1 MSYQGSSRPQG
12 GVRRG
17 PSASRPTGAPDVP
30 GAGTLSFRDIIGMLR
45 RHLLLLLVL
54 LTLISG
60 AGIALTL
67 YLYHVR
73 PTYMAEAMIEVDEG
87 RGNQTGIRETADRI
101 PVQLLTQFINN
112 QVQIIKDKRLLADA
126 LDPRIADEMIRQ
138 LRFEARARTAPDAV
152 IEIRAKRI
160 SDNAV
165 RFFGSN
171 ELNVQANTLSGRISV
186 TNPLRTQLIRV
197 RLHGRDRQMI
207 TDLVN
212 SVVDS
217 YMLNYQKSREAR
229 EKRRMAGLQVQEA
242 SVSARLANKRT
253 EIRQLTRQNPSVTL
267 STGRTDIQQR
277 LQHVQTARIQ
287 ANLALIADS
296 LARQQG
302 DVPPEE
308 QVITPELELIVQN
321 DPVLNNHKAMLSN
334 LRREKEQRTTRFSR
348 QHDEMK
354 ALDSR
359 IATTDKLIEDRR
371 KTLTATLIARQRES
385 AETNFEA
392 SKSRY
397 EQIDAMY
404 RTTVAEQKQQ
414 EEASLEYEQRVSE
427 LAELIEEHRE
437 IRRAV
442 HTTQFAITVS
452 ANNVSVR
459 QVASVPTD
467 GDKAGPR
474 LALYIPVSVLLGLII
489 SFAMVLTVELIDNR
503 VRTPLQLIRSTQM
516 PVLGSLPD
524 RRDDRQTPETVSL
537 PLLARDAPRGLIA
550 ESFRQLRT
558 ALMYSTDTDLKTL
571 LVTSARAD
579 AGKTVIAS
587 NLAITLAQGGS
598 RVLVIDTNF
607 RRPMI
612 HRAYDL
618 PNSVGLSSVLARLNS
633 FDEAVQTTSVA
644 NLDVLPCGPIPPSP
658 ADLLGSE
665 AMQRLLADV
674 RAKYDSVI
682 LDGAPILIVSDA
694 HVLCSMVDGTALVVN
709 ATGTSRGVAS
719 RAKRT
724 LVGLRARVVGAILN
738 RVRATKGGYFREA
751 YKSYYDYAA
760 TTSAPAEDTEA

>member
-1 MSYQGSSRPQG
+1 MP
-12 GVRRG
+12 GV
-17 PSASRPTGAPDVP
+17 
-30 GAGTLSFRDIIGMLR
+30 GTISFRDIIGMLR
-45 RHLLLLLVL
+45 RHLLLLLVV
-54 LTLISG
+54 LTLVSG
-60 AGIALTL
+60 TGITYTL
-67 YLYHVR
+67 YLYYVR
-73 PTYMAEAMIEVDEG
+73 PTYMAEALIDVDEG
-87 RGNQTGIRETADRI
+87 RGDQGSRIRDTADRI

-126 LDPRIADEMIRQ
+126 LDPRVKDDMLQQ
-138 LRFEARARTAPDAV
+138 LRFESRSRTQPDAA
-152 IEIRAKRI
+152 IEARVQRI
-160 SDNAV
+160 SGNAQ
-165 RFFGSN
+165 RFFNTGK
-171 ELNVQANTLSGRISV
+171 LDVQAAALSNQISV
-186 TNPLRTQLIRV
+186 THPLRTQLIRV
-197 RLHGRDRQMI
+197 RLYGRDRQMI

-217 YMLNYQKSREAR
+217 YMLNYQKSRESR
-229 EKRRMAGLQVQEA
+229 EKRRMAGLQVQET
-242 SVSARLANKRT
+242 SVSARLSNKRN
-253 EIRQLTRQNPSVTL
+253 EILQLTRQNPSVIL
-267 STGRTDIQQR
+267 RRGLTDIQRR
-277 LQHVQTARIQ
+277 LELLQTARTQ
-287 ANLALIADS
+287 AQLALIAAS
-296 LARQQG
+296 LAQQQG
-302 DVPPEE
+302 DVAPQE
-308 QVITPELELIVQN
+308 QVVTPELELIIQN

-334 LRREKEQRTTRFSR
+334 LRRDKDQLGTRFSP
-348 QHDEMK
+348 QHDQMQ

-359 IATTDKLIEDRR
+359 IATTMKLIEDRR
-371 KTLTATLIARQRES
+371 DMLTKTLIARQQEDIKV
-385 AETNFEA
+385 NFEVA
-392 SKSRY
+392 RSRY
-397 EQIDAMY
+397 ERIDAMY
-404 RTTVAEQKQQ
+404 KTAAAEQKQQ

-427 LAELIEEHRE
+427 LGELVDEYRE
-437 IRRAV
+437 IRRSIHA
-442 HTTQFAITVS
+442 TQFTITVS

-459 QVASVPTD
+459 QVARIPTP

-474 LALYIPVSVLLGLII
+474 LPLYIPVSVLLGLIV
-489 SFAMVLTVELIDNR
+489 SVAMVLTVELIDNR

-516 PVLGSLPD
+516 PVLGTLPD

-537 PLLARDAPRGLIA
+537 PLLARDAPHGLIA

-558 ALMYSTDTDLKTL
+558 ALMYSTDTDLRTL
-571 LVTSARAD
+571 LVTSAQAD

-644 NLDVLPCGPIPPSP
+644 NLDVLPCGPVPPSP

-665 AMQRLLADV
+665 AMQHLLADV
-674 RAKYDSVI
+674 RAKYDTVI
-682 LDGAPILIVSDA
+682 LDGAPILVVSDA

-709 ATGTSRGVAS
+709 AAGTSRGVAG

-760 TTSAPAEDTEA
+760 IPSAPVEDTEA